1 MKMNKLDVVQ
11 FLIEEIEYEQTLPQI
26 IAADR
31 KQATEKADKF
41 KKENVEDGYYRSGGS
56 IHNYLKYDGRN
67 YSATRIKDNCKKIR
81 QILLDISKEVK

>member
-1 MKMNKLDVVQ
+1 MNKLDVVK
-11 FLIEEIEYEQTLPQI
+11 FLIEEIEHEQTLPEI

-31 KQATEKADKF
+31 KQAIEKADKF
-41 KKENVEDGYYRSGGS
+41 KKENVDAGYYRSGGCYC
-56 IHNYLKYDGRN
+56 NYLKYNGRN